1 MGKIEGNTPN
11 FEQMLTRSYLPGY
24 RYLLNQSRE
33 RYQELRSKLGVV
45 NTQISQVTQEIK
57 LQKVVYEHTE
67 KISLPQT
74 LKLDFKTQDLE
85 ELIRDKKSLFRQL
98 GSERRTLG
106 QMIRQTHDLLNQAYP
121 KNQD

>member
-11 FEQMLTRSYLPGY
+11 FEQVLARSYLNGH

-33 RYQELRSKLGVV
+33 RYQELRSKLGVI
-45 NTQISQVTQEIK
+45 NTQISEVTRDIK
-57 LQKVVYEHTE
+57 LQKVVYEHTG
-67 KISLPQT
+67 KISLSQM

-98 GSERRTLG
+98 GSERRTLS
-106 QMIRQTHDLLNQAYP
+106 QMINQTHKLLDQAYP
-121 KNQD
+121 KV